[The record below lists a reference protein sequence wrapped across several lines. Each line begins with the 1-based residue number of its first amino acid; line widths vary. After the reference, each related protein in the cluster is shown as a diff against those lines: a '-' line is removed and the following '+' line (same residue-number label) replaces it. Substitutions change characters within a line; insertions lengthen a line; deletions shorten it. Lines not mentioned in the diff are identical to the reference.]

1 VLYDEVG
8 TRHTAHDLEVI
19 HLNGSP
25 TAKVLF
31 RVPDG
36 DGGTNVETLWAV
48 PLGEDRYQLANSPF
62 YAYDVSWEDI
72 VLAPFN
78 NQEGMPTF
86 ESVVRQSGNRT
97 VRIIFDLPVS
107 SGSASDA
114 VIQGLV
120 ALGCSYEG
128 ANARYISV
136 NIPAA
141 VDLQAVCAH
150 LIHHGVQWEYADPSF
165 DAIYPDGDSSA

>member
-1 VLYDEVG
+1 MN
-8 TRHTAHDLEVI
+8 A
-19 HLNGSP
+19 SP

-36 DGGTNVETLWAV
+36 DGRTNVETLWAF

-72 VLAPFN
+72 VFAPFN
-78 NQEGMPTF
+78 DVEGMSTF

-97 VRIIFDLPVS
+97 VRVIFDLPVS
-107 SGSASDA
+107 SDNASDA

-128 ANARYISV
+128 ANARYMSV

-141 VDLQAVCAH
+141 VDLQAVCAY
-150 LIHHGVQWEYADPSF
+150 LILHEVQWEHADPSY
-165 DAIYPDGDSSA
+165 DAIYPDGDSST